1 MGRLAWYTLT
11 QLKYIKNKKGKIGY
25 QSNRK
30 GRMNWSFVC
39 RSTLDISQNYY
50 PTITK
55 KKKGIFF
62 TRQNGL
68 LEKFQTKILLKGY
81 LKSQEGGRMNYLRN
95 GHPLKALQQRCSF
108 CRTQTDQTSLL
119 FPSHFRH
126 IARIRGRLQWGLI
139 FACHT
144 RELMEYALHVTAF
157 TLYGRKKEPHSDTY
171 SCTDKRQHN
180 SFI

>member
-1 MGRLAWYTLT
+1 MGRLAWHTLT
-11 QLKYIKNKKGKIGY
+11 QLQYIENKTGKIGY
-25 QSNRK
+25 WSNRK

-39 RSTLDISQNYY
+39 SSTLDSTKILPNYS
-50 PTITK
+50 K
-55 KKKGIFF
+55 KKKKRIFF
-62 TRQNGL
+62 TRQNHV
-68 LEKFQTKILLKGY
+68 LEKFQTKILKKGY

-95 GHPLKALQQRCSF
+95 GHPLKPLQQRCSF
-108 CRTQTDQTSLL
+108 WRTQTDQARLAL
-119 FPSHFRH
+119 PSHFRH

-144 RELMEYALHVTAF
+144 MELMEYALYVTAF
-157 TLYGRKKEPHSDTY
+157 ILHGRKKEWHSDTY